1 MELLME
7 SIWGDV
13 IEETAPGVDNKD
25 ISWMIPFWESFTD
38 CVIELDA
45 SHYIKYIRRRTES
58 SFILSGIAGKPFL
71 DIAKAQDRDMVA
83 SRLDELKTA
92 SVTHL
97 RFRFLSGLDR
107 YYRWTLIPYYLDDG
121 EYSGCHGV
129 AVDVTATIEQEKK
142 LEEARRAAEAANV
155 AKSEFLS
162 RMSHEIRTPMNAII
176 GMINIGLD
184 TEDIHRKDYCLSR
197 ADDAAKHLLRL
208 INDILD
214 MSKIEADK
222 LELSE
227 NLFSLERALK
237 NITNLTN
244 VRADEKQ
251 LNFIVNIEPD
261 VPSFI
266 TGDEMRLSQVITNL
280 LANAMKFTP
289 EKGTVKLGIEKLEET
304 GDDIVLKIEVTD
316 TGIGISEEQQQRLF
330 SSFNQADANIS
341 QTYGGSGLGLA
352 ISKRIVELMGGKIW
366 IESELGKGSKFIFTL
381 LTKKVA
387 ERSGP
392 ELYGRINLRG
402 LRILMV
408 DDSEESREYFTHT
421 MESLNL
427 RSDIASNGFEAMKLI
442 RESADDPYDIF
453 FIDWQMPDMDGIE
466 LTRKIKDMGID
477 GSVIMVSAYDCS
489 EIRQEALAA
498 GVSHFIAKPLL
509 PALLTN
515 AINTCLGAELYDIAD
530 VQTDTSGYIG
540 IYSNY
545 TILVAED
552 IEINREIISAVLEK
566 TGVNIDYAE
575 NGRDAIAMFEAN
587 PGKYSLILMDINMP
601 EMDGYEATRRIRS
614 LGKTEAKGIPI
625 LAMTANVFKEDIDK
639 CLAAGM
645 DDHTGKPIDA
655 EELFEKLGRYMF

>member
-1 MELLME
+1 ME
-7 SIWGDV
+7 SIWGNV
-13 IEETAPGVDNKD
+13 IVETAPGVDNKD

-45 SHYIKYIRRRTES
+45 SHNIKYIRRRADS
-58 SFILSGIAGKPFL
+58 SFTLSGIAGKPFL
-71 DIAKAQDRDMVA
+71 DITKAQDIEMVA
-83 SRLDELKTA
+83 SRLEELKTA

-97 RFRFLSGLDR
+97 RFRCLSILDK
-107 YYRWTLIPYYLDDG
+107 YYRWTLVPYYLDDG

-129 AVDVTATIEQEKK
+129 AIDVTANIEQEKK

-227 NLFSLERALK
+227 SLFSLDRALK

-251 LNFIVNIEPD
+251 LKFVVNIGPD

-266 TGDEMRLSQVITNL
+266 VGDEMRLSQVITNL
-280 LANAMKFTP
+280 LTNAMKFTP
-289 EKGTVKLGIEKLEET
+289 EKGTVTLDIEKLEET
-304 GDDIVLKIEVTD
+304 GDIVVLKIEVTD
-316 TGIGISEEQQQRLF
+316 TGIGISEDQRQQLF
-330 SSFNQADANIS
+330 SSFNQANADIS
-341 QTYGGSGLGLA
+341 QKYGGTGLGLA
-352 ISKRIVELMGGKIW
+352 ISKRIVELMGGEIW
-366 IESELGKGSKFIFTL
+366 LESELGKGSKFIFTL
-381 LTKKVA
+381 LTKKVEA
-387 ERSGP
+387 RSGP
-392 ELYGRINLRG
+392 DLYGRINLRG

-421 MESLNL
+421 MDSLNL
-427 RSDIASNGFEAMKLI
+427 RSDIAPNGFEAMKLI
-442 RESADDPYDIF
+442 KESAGDPYDMF

-466 LTRKIKDMGID
+466 LTRKIKELGSN

-489 EIRQEALAA
+489 DVRQEALAA
-498 GVSHFIAKPLL
+498 GVNHFIAKPLL
-509 PALLTN
+509 PALLTD

-530 VQTDTSGYIG
+530 VRRDTTDHTGSYR
-540 IYSNY
+540 NH
-545 TILVAED
+545 TILIAED
-552 IEINREIISAVLEK
+552 IEINREIMTAVLEK
-566 TGVNIDYAE
+566 TGVHIDYAE
-575 NGRDAIAMFEAN
+575 NGRVATAMFYAN

-601 EMDGYEATRRIRS
+601 DMNGYEATRKIRS
-614 LGKTEAKGIPI
+614 LGTTEAKGIPI
-625 LAMTANVFKEDIDK
+625 IAMTANVFKEDIDK

-645 DDHTGKPIDA
+645 DGHTGKPIDA
-655 EELFEKLGRYMF
+655 DELFEKLNQYLF